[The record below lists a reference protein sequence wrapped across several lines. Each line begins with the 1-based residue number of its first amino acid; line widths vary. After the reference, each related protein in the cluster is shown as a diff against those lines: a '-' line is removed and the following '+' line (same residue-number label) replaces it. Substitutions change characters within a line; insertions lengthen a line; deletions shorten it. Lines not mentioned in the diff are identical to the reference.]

1 MINEKISVYIN
12 LFSDLGFLDD
22 IIENIYNKVDEII
35 IIDGPYK
42 YNIDTLRR
50 TNLLYDEHTK
60 PDELNNILN
69 KYSNKIKYTYGI
81 FSNEEEKRIL
91 GYSKCSHNIILLVD
105 SDEFFT
111 IDNNAINNF
120 IKSKKYVA
128 FFSIFNMNRIDI
140 SFDKKVEKFVMFKK
154 KYINPTEHLD
164 YTWLIG
170 CKQNKLNQDYM
181 YLKEAMGT
189 IYHQTLNRNKYN
201 NIIKFIFYTALHY
214 HINNIN
220 VENNLFGNY
229 NLDELLQ
236 KISMTDIHN
245 IFYHSRITLIGIPEI
260 DKILYRN
267 ENMLIN
273 IDKYKNNHMEAYF
286 QNNSLFLKNT
296 PYYFYFNMCDTINSI
311 NIIFENVK
319 NVSITIYEIN
329 LNEKYLIY
337 NHTCEVNDNNI
348 RINQHI
354 TKKQNHFCTV
364 MMINCLETIS
374 DDYICIIK
382 DMYSEI

>member
-105 SDEFFT
+105 SDQFFT

-128 FFSIFNMNRIDI
+128 FFSIFNMNRTDI

-164 YTWLIG
+164 YIWLIG
-170 CKQNKLNQDYM
+170 CKQNKLNQDY
-181 YLKEAMGT
+181 L
-189 IYHQTLNRNKYN
+189 
-201 NIIKFIFYTALHY
+201 
-214 HINNIN
+214 
-220 VENNLFGNY
+220 
-229 NLDELLQ
+229 
-236 KISMTDIHN
+236 S
-245 IFYHSRITLIGIPEI
+245 
-260 DKILYRN
+260 
-267 ENMLIN
+267 
-273 IDKYKNNHMEAYF
+273 
-286 QNNSLFLKNT
+286 
-296 PYYFYFNMCDTINSI
+296 
-311 NIIFENVK
+311 
-319 NVSITIYEIN
+319 
-329 LNEKYLIY
+329 
-337 NHTCEVNDNNI
+337 
-348 RINQHI
+348 
-354 TKKQNHFCTV
+354 
-364 MMINCLETIS
+364 
-374 DDYICIIK
+374 
-382 DMYSEI
+382 